1 MRKWDI
7 DRFVAAVILSAFCW
21 LVLMRKPLFYATIT
35 KTFEHKKGGKDVY
48 LSSEYLK
55 QFDKDLYY
63 KILLLE
69 SFEDQAW
76 HTAAQLAKVVQLDAR
91 SVSKYLNEL
100 SKNYQQFSGKTHPLF
115 TKNHR
120 SGYNFYDTLD
130 SIEHER
136 FLIYLVQ
143 STLKFQLLHDIFF
156 EEFHTMYQ
164 FAQKHYISESTAHRK
179 INEWKQQLQ
188 TYGIRLQRGTYIAQ
202 GEEEIIRLYLH
213 MTFWQLFRGKIWP
226 FETIS
231 QMDVKNMAEH
241 IMAFFNVRLNEIKKR
256 RLEYMLGAFFLRK
269 SQKHY
274 VVLNEKK
281 RRLISDNLLFQRFCQ
296 VMEPVFPNYFQV
308 EDELGA
314 LFLVLMTR
322 EEYYSDPKIR
332 KKIFDFHQQAKTPPF
347 TALSEAKAAL
357 SLYQEEQG
365 LLAENLTFEAE
376 NYLFS
381 SHFFAY
387 LFPNAKE
394 TIDGNSSDFINH
406 LVIENKELKQWLVH
420 FFESR
425 HKHPNHLA
433 FKNHAFLMGRYLTVF
448 KTLGAFTPQLPKI
461 TILLMTDFPLF
472 EEQLLEEGLRTF
484 FRNEYQLIFLPT
496 DYRGREVDLLISTS
510 KVHRKP
516 WADLDYFIVTEEL
529 KLIDYIQLSQKF
541 EMIQKQKL
549 LKQ

>member
-1 MRKWDI
+1 M
-7 DRFVAAVILSAFCW
+7 
-21 LVLMRKPLFYATIT
+21 
-35 KTFEHKKGGKDVY
+35 Y

-76 HTAAQLAKVVQLDAR
+76 HTAAQLAQVIQLDAR

-156 EEFHTMYQ
+156 EEFHTIYQ

-281 RRLISDNLLFQRFCQ
+281 RGLIADNLLFQRFCQ

-332 KKIFDFHQQAKTPPF
+332 KKIFDFHQQAETPPF
-347 TALSEAKAAL
+347 AALSEAKAAL
-357 SLYQEEQG
+357 SLYQEEQE
-365 LLAENLTFEAE
+365 LPAEDLTFEAE

-406 LVIENKELKQWLVH
+406 LVIENKELKQWLVR

-425 HKHPNHLA
+425 HKQSNHLA

-484 FRNEYQLIFLPT
+484 FRNDYQLIFLPT

-541 EMIQKQKL
+541 EMIQKQKQS
-549 LKQ
+549 KK

>member
-1 MRKWDI
+1 M
-7 DRFVAAVILSAFCW
+7 
-21 LVLMRKPLFYATIT
+21 
-35 KTFEHKKGGKDVY
+35 Y

-76 HTAAQLAKVVQLDAR
+76 HTAAQLAQVVQLDAR

-365 LLAENLTFEAE
+365 LPAENLTFEAE

-516 WADLDYFIVTEEL
+516 WASYRVSKKLQEL